1 MKMRSGTG
9 ISRMRDAAEAGREAA
24 AAAVAGLAGE
34 LPALV
39 IVFTTPR
46 YDLPALLASIRSV
59 TGDAHLIGATGS
71 GEIVQGQHL
80 GFGGGVGVLALT
92 AGPYRFGVAS
102 ADHIRGQLN
111 QTGQAITR
119 ASRAEAGSSPHA
131 VVLLLAD
138 CLAGDLQQLFQG
150 AYRITGP
157 KVSITGGAAGDE
169 LKFVRTCV
177 FHDDRVVEEGAVAL
191 WIAKKY
197 RVAPEPVAA
206 LVAEAYDVGRANKL
220 DPTLILAVMA
230 IESSFNPFAQ
240 SPVGAQGLMQV
251 MTQIHS
257 DKYEHFGGQYAAF
270 DPKSNLRVGVKVLS
284 EYVTRTGSVEGGLKW
299 YVGAANLP
307 TDGGYADKVMAE
319 HSRLSQVAKG
329 KTIPLTDNTPA
340 LRAATTPAPSAA
352 PAGNAPVKVAAL
364 S

>member
-1 MKMRSGTG
+1 MTAK
-9 ISRMRDAAEAGREAA
+9 AKF
-24 AAAVAGLAGE
+24 AAVGRGVRTFTTDVAEGFFEITHNSL
-34 LPALV
+34 ALV
-39 IVFTTPR
+39 
-46 YDLPALLASIRSV
+46 
-59 TGDAHLIGATGS
+59 
-71 GEIVQGQHL
+71 
-80 GFGGGVGVLALT
+80 GV
-92 AGPYRFGVAS
+92 
-102 ADHIRGQLN
+102 
-111 QTGQAITR
+111 
-119 ASRAEAGSSPHA
+119 A
-131 VVLLLAD
+131 VVLAVAMLTMRP
-138 CLAGDLQQLFQG
+138 DLRQQGEERLTSWLTARKVAAMGIQPELG
-150 AYRITGP
+150 AIERA
-157 KVSITGGAAGDE
+157 SAANPRDLPRE
-169 LKFVRTCV
+169 Q
-177 FHDDRVVEEGAVAL
+177 ANVAL
-191 WIAKKY
+191 WISKKY

-319 HSRLSQVAKG
+319 LSRLSQVAKG

-340 LRAATTPAPSAA
+340 LRAATTPAPSA
-352 PAGNAPVKVAAL
+352 PASNAPVKVAAL